1 MAKRQGNKCQVSG
14 MYVVVI
20 LLLVG
25 IAMLGLFVAMNSR
38 SPDTGTAAVAP
49 SVTREKII
57 IYNEPF
63 QRGGE
68 GNVGDRGEPKEPY
81 TQIGLLVSKDGETHA
96 GEPPVM
102 LPLFGRKMTHRD
114 RYEYYTATDKE
125 HLWKVPVQVER
136 RDCQT
141 EVGCEELYDGMDV
154 VVPDYANKTFR
165 ARIYKKDGISVL
177 SKMSSVR
184 DRPAY

>member
-1 MAKRQGNKCQVSG
+1 

-25 IAMLGLFVAMNSR
+25 IGMFGLFVAMNSR
-38 SPDTGTAAVAP
+38 NTNRAGEGGNPDTGTAA
-49 SVTREKII
+49 VTREKII

-184 DRPAY
+184 DRPAV